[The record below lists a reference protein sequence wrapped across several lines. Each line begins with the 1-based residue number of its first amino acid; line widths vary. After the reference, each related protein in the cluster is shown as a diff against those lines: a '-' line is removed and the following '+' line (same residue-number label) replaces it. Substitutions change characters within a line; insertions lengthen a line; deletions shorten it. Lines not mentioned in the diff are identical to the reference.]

1 MSAKTLRWAATVLI
15 WGGYGLVALI
25 AAAVRFLSSS
35 RQFDIGQ
42 VMGSVMLM
50 GGLGVGASGAMF
62 AGALL
67 GTYALLESEPPRRVG
82 LVLTTAA
89 GWIGFA
95 VLAWI
100 LWGFWTN

>member
-1 MSAKTLRWAATVLI
+1 
-15 WGGYGLVALI
+15 
-25 AAAVRFLSSS
+25 
-35 RQFDIGQ
+35 
-42 VMGSVMLM
+42 MLM
-50 GGLGVGASGAMF
+50 GGLGVGASAAMF

-67 GTYALLESEPPRRVG
+67 GTYALLATERPRRVG

-100 LWGFWTN
+100 LWGFWTELTLPGPARKARVASRRNL